1 MFADRRTALP
11 GGHAAH
17 QQRRFKDRRS
27 LVVLGSIAGGL
38 ILGLALVLAV
48 FGGALPA
55 HENPV
60 PRRPSDTGSRRN
72 RGRQAVLDSCRPWAR
87 MGGVCKSEHMEV
99 QDEPGETFLALHGR
113 SPGGLETEL
122 ERDPRSRSSLD
133 SSFSVVYE

>member
-17 QQRRFKDRRS
+17 QQRRFQDRRS

-55 HENPV
+55 
-60 PRRPSDTGSRRN
+60 PREPSS
-72 RGRQAVLDSCRPWAR
+72 AAA
-87 MGGVCKSEHMEV
+87 
-99 QDEPGETFLALHGR
+99 F
-113 SPGGLETEL
+113 
-122 ERDPRSRSSLD
+122 
-133 SSFSVVYE
+133 